1 MCSFGGLRYR
11 SGSRQVL
18 ALGLPTPQGRA
29 QIVAP
34 AGTGVGLAGRRRGLV
49 EVGQLRADLID
60 VRAHRGLAR
69 VYARAISAVLRPIPS
84 SSRAIFSAVFIG
96 LLSCLS
102 ATKRR
107 ALVVKN
113 W

>member
-69 VYARAISAVLRPIPS
+69 VYAGDLRGSAPDPLLLPS
-84 SSRAIFSAVFIG
+84 D
-96 LLSCLS
+96 LLGGVHRSPFM
-102 ATKRR
+102 
-107 ALVVKN
+107 LVRN
-113 W
+113 ET